1 MNTYRLITVQ
11 ETTLIG
17 TGMSSTSFQIPVD
30 EFNNVPSDYLN
41 KNRIIA
47 DSSQMLVFDTE
58 QEYLDYINQI

>member
-17 TGMSSTSFQIPVD
+17 TGMSSTAFQIPID
-30 EFNNVPSDYLN
+30 EFNNVPFDYLN

-47 DSSQMLVFDTE
+47 DGSQMLVFDTE